1 MEQGELDFNAR
12 INKTRRKH
20 GPSCGDTRREV
31 AAVDAMDKKHEK

>member
-20 GPSCGDTRREV
+20 
-31 AAVDAMDKKHEK
+31 AVDAMDKKHEK